1 MLRACG
7 VAGVAVGT
15 RRLHG
20 MVGMV
25 RVGGM
30 VGKARMGGPDPMVG
44 MDGMV
49 GMHEVVVACLWRM

>member
-1 MLRACG
+1 MPRACG
-7 VAGVAVGT
+7 VTDVAVGT

-30 VGKARMGGPDPMVG
+30 VGVVEMDGPDARAG
-44 MDGMV
+44 SNSWNG
-49 GMHEVVVACLWRM
+49 